1 MFGHAQI
8 YVLSTPRF
16 YVQDLGCGLL
26 DAQNLLYMH
35 D

>member
-8 YVLSTPRF
+8 YVSSTPRL
-16 YVQDLGCGLL
+16 YVQDLGLL